1 MGTLVA
7 GPWAEQGLLERDLP
21 WETCSLT
28 WGWGWLGPHC
38 GSRRSLT
45 PVASAPQYN
54 SPLAGVPAPAT
65 VEHRPLPKDYMME
78 SVLVTLFCCLL
89 TGLLAIVYSH
99 EVGAALVHL
108 PACSRAPSPR
118 RGGNWNRCQCLWPL
132 SPRMDTSFPWPCP
145 HSRSLQ
151 RLGSDSTR

>member
-1 MGTLVA
+1 MVA
-7 GPWAEQGLLERDLP
+7 GPWAEQGLLERALP
-21 WETCSLT
+21 WVTRSLT
-28 WGWGWLGPHC
+28 GGVGWGGPHS
-38 GSRRSLT
+38 GSGRSLT

-108 PACSRAPSPR
+108 PQELGGRCVPLG
-118 RGGNWNRCQCLWPL
+118 RGGNWQSVQCLWPWSRGWTPP
-132 SPRMDTSFPWPCP
+132 SPGPAHTQGPPR
-145 HSRSLQ
+145 
-151 RLGSDSTR
+151 RLGSHSSR